1 MFEKLKELHNKLHEQ
16 GIRLWF
22 VRDPIKGGPSVS
34 LTLLIG
40 SYCLYVLTLVN
51 KLAGWF
57 GDVDGT
63 FQLLVLSASLY
74 FGRSFSS
81 TGKGKSS
88 SAVEEKEGK

>member
-1 MFEKLKELHNKLHEQ
+1 MEQLKEWYNKLHEM
-16 GIRLWF
+16 GIKLPF
-22 VRDPIKGGPSVS
+22 VRDPVKKEPSVS
-34 LTLLIG
+34 LTLLCV
-40 SYCLYVLTLVN
+40 SFALYILTLIN

-81 TGKGKSS
+81 TGKGKAS
-88 SAVEEKEGK
+88 VGENKETK